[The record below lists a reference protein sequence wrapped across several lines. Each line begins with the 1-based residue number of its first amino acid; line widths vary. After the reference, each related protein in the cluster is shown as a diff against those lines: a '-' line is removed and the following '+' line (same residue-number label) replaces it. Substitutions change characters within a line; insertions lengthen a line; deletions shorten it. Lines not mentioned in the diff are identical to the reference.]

1 MVEAVQE
8 SDLQDRTKAFGL
20 RTIKLVDAIPN
31 THSGRAVANQLI
43 RCALSV
49 GANYRAACSGRS
61 KAEFVAKLGV
71 VREEADECVYW
82 LEIIIGSN
90 LIPET
95 RVTPLLKEASE
106 LTAIFT
112 TSIISAKR
120 NNQPSQSTKSL
131 AK

>member
-1 MVEAVQE
+1 MLEEVHE

-20 RTIKLVDAIPN
+20 RAIELVDALPQ

-61 KAEFVAKLGV
+61 RAEFIAKLGV
-71 VREEADECVYW
+71 VREEADESVYW

-90 LIPET
+90 LVPET
-95 RVTPLLKEASE
+95 RVEPLLKEATE

-112 TSIISAKR
+112 SSIISAKR
-120 NNQPSQSTKSL
+120 NNQPNSSTK
-131 AK
+131 